1 MVAFKLAHGHLLVPS
16 DFVVPR
22 GDAHWPL
29 GTVGLPLGRRARQIR
44 NRNDYL
50 GADQAR
56 YAQLD
61 ELGFVWDPRRYRRN
75 LLHEAAERYAA
86 LSGGGGGGGGGGASK
101 ESKASDV
108 LTTIKDRLPEVS
120 GAEAEA

>member
-1 MVAFKLAHGHLLVPS
+1 MQHRRDLGFVWQRLQPEYNLVFEALVAFKLAYGHLLVPS

-29 GTVGLPLGRRARQIR
+29 GTVGLPLGRRVRQIR

-61 ELGFVWDPRRYRRN
+61 ELGLRDERR
-75 LLHEAAERYAA
+75 L
-86 LSGGGGGGGGGGASK
+86 
-101 ESKASDV
+101 
-108 LTTIKDRLPEVS
+108 
-120 GAEAEA
+120 